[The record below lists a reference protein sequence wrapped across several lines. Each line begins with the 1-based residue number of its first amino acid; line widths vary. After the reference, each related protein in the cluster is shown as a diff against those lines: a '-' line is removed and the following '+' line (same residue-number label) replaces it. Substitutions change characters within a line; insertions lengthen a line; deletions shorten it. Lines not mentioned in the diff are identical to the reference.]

1 MPLERGPK
9 IELAERKSN
18 VGRRNRAGKGQSKGH
33 YMEEGNKNG
42 NRELGAELAE
52 KELQK
57 ELEMKLGRS
66 LLKELELREPM
77 ASLT

>member
-18 VGRRNRAGKGQSKGH
+18 VGRGNRAGKGQSKAH
-33 YMEEGNKNG
+33 CMEEGNKNES
-42 NRELGAELAE
+42 RELEAELAE

-57 ELEMKLGRS
+57 ELEMDLERS
-66 LLKELELREPM
+66 LLKELSSEPM